1 MPTLALAKATSL
13 DGGRVRPLAW
23 CSRPRNSTALLDG
36 ALAVFD
42 NPTSR
47 YFDIETA
54 ELTVLDAD
62 GEPRVVRYVR
72 RRFIAGAPSSTT
84 LVSHAIVQGERLDHL
99 AARYLG
105 DPTQFWRV
113 CDAND
118 VLSPEELTREVGI
131 RIRIALPL
139 L

>member
-1 MPTLALAKATSL
+1 MFET
-13 DGGRVRPLAW
+13 
-23 CSRPRNSTALLDG
+23 N
-36 ALAVFD
+36 
-42 NPTSR
+42 SR
-47 YFDIETA
+47 YFNVETVKM
-54 ELTVLDAD
+54 TVNDSD
-62 GEPRVVRYVR
+62 GQPRVVAYKR
-72 RRFIAGAPSSTT
+72 RRFVAPSAGTVT
-84 LVSHAIVQGERLDHL
+84 LVEHTVTRGDRLDL
-99 AARYLG
+99 ITARYLG

>member
-1 MPTLALAKATSL
+1 MFET
-13 DGGRVRPLAW
+13 
-23 CSRPRNSTALLDG
+23 N
-36 ALAVFD
+36 
-42 NPTSR
+42 SR
-47 YFDIETA
+47 YYNVETA
-54 ELTVLDAD
+54 KMTVTDSD
-62 GEPRVVRYVR
+62 GRPRVVAYKR
-72 RRFIAGAPSSTT
+72 RRFIASSAGTVT
-84 LVSHAIVQGERLDHL
+84 LVEHTVTRGDRLDL
-99 AARYLG
+99 ITARYLG

>member
-1 MPTLALAKATSL
+1 MFET
-13 DGGRVRPLAW
+13 
-23 CSRPRNSTALLDG
+23 N
-36 ALAVFD
+36 
-42 NPTSR
+42 SR
-47 YFDIETA
+47 YFNVETVKMSVTDS
-54 ELTVLDAD
+54 E
-62 GEPRVVRYVR
+62 GQPRVIAYKR
-72 RRFIAGAPSSTT
+72 RRFIPSSAGTVT
-84 LVSHAIVQGERLDHL
+84 LVEHAVTRGDRLDL
-99 AARYLG
+99 ITARYLG